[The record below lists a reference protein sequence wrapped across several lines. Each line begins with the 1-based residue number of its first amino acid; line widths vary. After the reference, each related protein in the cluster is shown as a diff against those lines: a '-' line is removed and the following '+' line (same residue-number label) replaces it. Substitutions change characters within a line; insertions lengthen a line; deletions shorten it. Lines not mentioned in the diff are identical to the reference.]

1 MVQVLI
7 VTTVVSLSLLSQG
20 LTSSTTAEARDGRA
34 LQRSIHV
41 SLHLSRKSYPQ
52 NALVRTTV
60 VVRNVSHHSVRVVQ
74 ISPACGE
81 TNPRVEV
88 VNPITGEAYPPI
100 QDTWLAQSCGP
111 PVPPRRLRPGQVLR
125 RYIY

>member
-7 VTTVVSLSLLSQG
+7 VTTVVGLSLLSQG

-52 NALVRTTV
+52 NALVRTVV
-60 VVRNVSHHSVRVVQ
+60 VVRNASHHSVRLVQ
-74 ISPACGE
+74 IGPACGE
-81 TNPRVEV
+81 ANPRVEM
-88 VNPITGEAYPPI
+88 VNPATGEVSPSI
-100 QDTWLAQSCGP
+100 QDTWLAQ
-111 PVPPRRLRPGQVLR
+111 
-125 RYIY
+125 